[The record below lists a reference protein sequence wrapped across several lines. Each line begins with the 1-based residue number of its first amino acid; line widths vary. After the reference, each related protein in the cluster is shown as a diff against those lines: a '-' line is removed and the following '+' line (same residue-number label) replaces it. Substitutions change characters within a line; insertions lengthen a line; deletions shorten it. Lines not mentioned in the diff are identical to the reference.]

1 MACPTAVLTGPEERL
16 LTALAGIEVDR
27 NLRRDFPEELSM
39 PSVARRL
46 GVVRSAL
53 HNPISSLESKGLLDS
68 IKSNVI
74 GAPRKKTVL
83 LITKKGL
90 EVASNFGLIEK
101 QTTKLNQILGRDKE
115 IEAICRAL
123 ESPGIVVLTG
133 LPGIGKSSVAK
144 AVCSKLEQEKK
155 KVGWH
160 TGSRM
165 TSTSSLIESWTDIPV
180 SENFDELGD
189 GFDPNMVYILD
200 DCLLYTSPS
209 PRDE

>member
-1 MACPTAVLTGPEERL
+1 MAYPTAVLTGPEERL

-39 PSVARRL
+39 PGIAERL

-90 EVASNFGLIEK
+90 EVVSNLGLIEK
-101 QTTKLNQILGRDKE
+101 QTTKLNQLLG
-115 IEAICRAL
+115 
-123 ESPGIVVLTG
+123 GM
-133 LPGIGKSSVAK
+133 
-144 AVCSKLEQEKK
+144 KK
-155 KVGWH
+155 
-160 TGSRM
+160 
-165 TSTSSLIESWTDIPV
+165 
-180 SENFDELGD
+180 
-189 GFDPNMVYILD
+189 
-200 DCLLYTSPS
+200 
-209 PRDE
+209 